1 MRQSGKAKDLLCL
14 IKRDMEIYLQSINDE
29 NKNIMYHKYNRMT
42 GRDVGVNVKIRTIMQ
57 RINFPYL

>member
-14 IKRDMEIYLQSINDE
+14 IKRDMEIYLQSINEE

-42 GRDVGVNVKIRTIMQ
+42 GRDVGGVRCQDRNNHAAHQ
-57 RINFPYL
+57 FS

>member
-14 IKRDMEIYLQSINDE
+14 IKRDMEIYLQLINDE